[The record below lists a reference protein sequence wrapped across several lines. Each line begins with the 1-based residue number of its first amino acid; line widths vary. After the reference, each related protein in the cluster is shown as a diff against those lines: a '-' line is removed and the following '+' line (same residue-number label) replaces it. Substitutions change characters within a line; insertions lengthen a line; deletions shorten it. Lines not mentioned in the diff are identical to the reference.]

1 MSFHLVLFF
10 TPTLASQDQPSRIL
24 TKCACYTAKDLTL
37 EEIDLLWAEPEY
49 IESRR
54 AIVSQAA
61 LDKKALELK
70 DGAALE
76 VTS

>member
-1 MSFHLVLFF
+1 MLL
-10 TPTLASQDQPSRIL
+10 
-24 TKCACYTAKDLTL
+24 AKDLTL

-54 AIVSQAA
+54 AITSEAT
-61 LDKKALELK
+61 LDKQALELK
-70 DGAALE
+70 DGATVE